1 MLDLSKDIRSLSD
14 FKRHTPEFTAALKET
29 GRPVVLT
36 VNGAASLVVQ
46 DAEAYQRLVELAE
59 RAEAVE
65 GIRRGL
71 EAMARGDGIPADAV
85 LADLRKKLGSPKAS

>member
-1 MLDLSKDIRSLSD
+1 MLDLSKDIRSLSE
-14 FKRHTPEFTAALKET
+14 FKRNTPAFTAALRKS

-36 VNGAASLVVQ
+36 VNGAASVVVQ

-71 EAMARGDGIPADAV
+71 EALARGDHVPAEAV
-85 LADLRKKLGSPKAS
+85 LDEMRRRLDSPEGR